1 MTVSMMHILDF
12 KGDASSVQQ
21 CQDEGLLSF
30 HNGMKR
36 EYGQL
41 DQDSLFDMTGDNFPH
56 EDVGVT
62 RIFQPSWRKFLP
74 LLTSPMNINDVPN
87 GLMLYKPVAWAFK
100 QGKLCIEVDAQGRMS
115 FRLFDHDLR

>member
-1 MTVSMMHILDF
+1 MSMMRTLDF
-12 KGDASSVQQ
+12 KSDASSVQQ

-30 HNGMKR
+30 HNGMKQ

-41 DQDSLFDMTGDNFPH
+41 DQDSLFDMATGDNFPH

-62 RIFQPSWRKFLP
+62 CIFQPSWQKFLP
-74 LLTSPMNINDVPN
+74 LLTSLMNINNVPN

-100 QGKLCIEVDAQGRMS
+100 WGKLCIKVDAQGRMS
-115 FRLFDHDLR
+115 FCLFDHDLC